1 MPIYKCI
8 ITSHGQKWYY
18 KDGKR
23 IPNAEGEKL
32 GIECKPVR
40 KKTSAK
46 RKSPKKSPKKKTT
59 NKYRGYGFRNGCK
72 DDADC
77 KDSDKICNIDSG
89 RCVNRHGRIGEKI
102 LALRMKENE
111 RRKSSSKKSIEK
123 SPVRSGNC
131 IERSKL
137 PLRPHQI
144 KVVRYM
150 QNHRGLLVVHGTGK
164 GKTLTAVTSSQCYLD
179 ENPDKRV
186 VLIAPASL
194 IANFSKELVKYG
206 VKNKDKYDMYTFDK
220 FMNMYKTGRAPDC
233 TDKML
238 IVDEVHNLRTNVQFT
253 QDDFGKKIISKGKKT
268 YAAMK
273 CAYKADKVLLLTA
286 TPFVNQV
293 KDFIPIINMIYG
305 RDIVGS
311 RGDVNAG
318 RAKDLLDN
326 KDFSTLYYY
335 LKDKVDVDNIKDLT
349 YFPERK
355 DHIMNVE
362 MDEKTYNN
370 YIRNVVY
377 GEKLFG
383 IDWGENPKSFYHAYR
398 RGVNKVGPEYYTE
411 KIKAAIPILKSG
423 KALIY
428 SNWVQFGVNVLEKA
442 LADNK
447 ITYSIITGATK
458 KIDRARIVNAFNS
471 DKFKVLLI
479 TKAAGEGLDLKGVR
493 SVVILEPTWNDAGIQ
508 QIIGRAIRYKSHTHL
523 PPDQRKVDIYM
534 MSLIEPKAHLIKG
547 KDGRYYSQSGDY
559 IVYGIIEKKRK
570 MSEEIMGKLMKMSI

>member
-23 IPNAEGEKL
+23 ISNAEGEKL

-46 RKSPKKSPKKKTT
+46 RKSRKKSPKKSPKKKTT
-59 NKYRGYGFRNGCK
+59 NKYRGYGLRNGCK

-206 VKNKDKYDMYTFDK
+206 VKNKDKYGTARDK
-220 FMNMYKTGRAPDC
+220 FNRVTFKKVRTDRLRMEIKLQKKLYFTG
-233 TDKML
+233 
-238 IVDEVHNLRTNVQFT
+238 
-253 QDDFGKKIISKGKKT
+253 
-268 YAAMK
+268 
-273 CAYKADKVLLLTA
+273 
-286 TPFVNQV
+286 
-293 KDFIPIINMIYG
+293 
-305 RDIVGS
+305 
-311 RGDVNAG
+311 
-318 RAKDLLDN
+318 
-326 KDFSTLYYY
+326 
-335 LKDKVDVDNIKDLT
+335 
-349 YFPERK
+349 
-355 DHIMNVE
+355 
-362 MDEKTYNN
+362 
-370 YIRNVVY
+370 
-377 GEKLFG
+377 
-383 IDWGENPKSFYHAYR
+383 
-398 RGVNKVGPEYYTE
+398 
-411 KIKAAIPILKSG
+411 
-423 KALIY
+423 
-428 SNWVQFGVNVLEKA
+428 
-442 LADNK
+442 
-447 ITYSIITGATK
+447 
-458 KIDRARIVNAFNS
+458 
-471 DKFKVLLI
+471 
-479 TKAAGEGLDLKGVR
+479 
-493 SVVILEPTWNDAGIQ
+493 
-508 QIIGRAIRYKSHTHL
+508 QIG
-523 PPDQRKVDIYM
+523 PPDGDFVREKM
-534 MSLIEPKAHLIKG
+534 IEW
-547 KDGRYYSQSGDY
+547 YEC
-559 IVYGIIEKKRK
+559 GIIEMR
-570 MSEEIMGKLMKMSI
+570 IH